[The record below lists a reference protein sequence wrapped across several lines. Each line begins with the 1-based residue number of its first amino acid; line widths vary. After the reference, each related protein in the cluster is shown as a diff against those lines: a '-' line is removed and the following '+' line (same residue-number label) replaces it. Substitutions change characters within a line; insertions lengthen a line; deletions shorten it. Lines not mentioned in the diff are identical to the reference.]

1 MAYANQQFFG
11 AITAESIIKENLV
24 ILTGDT
30 ISGSNIITNIS
41 PLSSYDTSL
50 LRVSQSIFSISNSIT
65 PSAYITNINLG
76 SNTITL
82 SQNANLSQIG
92 DTLGFST
99 PPGTYLFQSCS
110 FTDPNNLLTV
120 NDISGSNLNKDYAV
134 LAAAER
140 NGNLI
145 VGRFHL
151 YLIEEVVQ
159 RDISNSTIS
168 FFVKWGEPETEIA
181 SGDVIRLNEVNNVI
195 VDLTDVSNLAPEFSR
210 ETPYLENLPIGSEFA
225 AWNIALNNY
234 LYQFQNFLTL
244 NNNVDN
250 YLITATG
257 TNALNGESSLR
268 YDGTGLII
276 GATGSAQAL
285 LQISGSSD
293 LLLIKNGSNNG
304 VKINNEGVFQFLSQ
318 SSIPTSIG
326 GGIYY
331 NGSDFFVG
339 ID

>member
-1 MAYANQQFFG
+1 MAYVNQQFFG
-11 AITAESIIKENLV
+11 AITAESITKENLV
-24 ILTGDT
+24 ILTGNT
-30 ISGSNIITNIS
+30 TSGSNIITNTF
-41 PLSSYDTSL
+41 PLSGYDISL
-50 LRVSQSIFSISNSIT
+50 LRVSQSIFSVTNSVT
-65 PSAYITNINLG
+65 SSAYITNINLG
-76 SNTITL
+76 NNTITL
-82 SQNANLSQIG
+82 SQNANSTQTG

-99 PPGTYLFQSCS
+99 PSGTYFFQSCS
-110 FTDPNNLLTV
+110 FEDPNNFLTV
-120 NDISGSNLNKDYAV
+120 NDISGSDLGKDYAV
-134 LAAAER
+134 LASAER
-140 NGNLI
+140 DGNLV

-159 RDISNSTIS
+159 RDITNSTLS
-168 FFVKWGEPETEIA
+168 FFAKWGEPETEA
-181 SGDVIRLNEVNNVI
+181 SSGDVIRLNEVNVAI
-195 VDLTDVSNLAPEFSR
+195 VDLTDTNNLAPEFSR

-234 LYQFQNFLTL
+234 LSQIQSSLTL

-257 TNALNGESSLR
+257 TNILNGESSLR

-285 LQISGSSD
+285 LQISGSGD
-293 LLLIKNGSNNG
+293 LLLIKNGNNNG

-318 SSIPTSIG
+318 SSTPTPIG
-326 GGIYY
+326 GGMIYS
-331 NGSDFFVG
+331 GSAFYVG